1 MIKCALDCDPGHDDL
16 AMIMLAVYNPKL
28 EVEYI
33 STCHGNQTV
42 NKTYI
47 NARRTLNLIHKAD
60 KIPVYKGYSQP
71 LIRKSVACPEI
82 HGDSGLE
89 GVDWTEI
96 DKTMPK
102 NPALEILGYKDEKEL
117 KSNDFFI
124 HLHKILSNLK
134 DDEKFNIISTASQT
148 NTAQYL
154 LAFPEDAK
162 KIRMI
167 VMGGNFLTV
176 GNIAPFAEFNIM
188 IDPESVNLI
197 LNSGVE
203 YIFAAPLDITH
214 TVLINE
220 SVLNKIKNNV
230 YQYSNK
236 FYDMLEKLLLFFKD
250 SYFEIFDFKAPPLH
264 DPVAAFYLIEP
275 EWFESKKCHVDIET
289 KGEFTYGCCCTSLL
303 KKTLNENEK
312 KKNINAI
319 VCLKLKEGGHDAFWN
334 CIIQAW
340 TEIAKVIGN

>member
-1 MIKCALDCDPGHDDL
+1 
-16 AMIMLAVYNPKL
+16 
-28 EVEYI
+28 
-33 STCHGNQTV
+33 
-42 NKTYI
+42 
-47 NARRTLNLIHKAD
+47 
-60 KIPVYKGYSQP
+60 
-71 LIRKSVACPEI
+71 
-82 HGDSGLE
+82 
-89 GVDWTEI
+89 
-96 DKTMPK
+96 MPK

-203 YIFAAPLDITH
+203 YIKVIAIIFFVPILASMQVKSNIILSSL
-214 TVLINE
+214 LIKSLPFFISFFSLIEKNLIFFNE
-220 SVLNKIKNNV
+220 S
-230 YQYSNK
+230 
-236 FYDMLEKLLLFFKD
+236 E
-250 SYFEIFDFKAPPLH
+250 
-264 DPVAAFYLIEP
+264 
-275 EWFESKKCHVDIET
+275 
-289 KGEFTYGCCCTSLL
+289 
-303 KKTLNENEK
+303 
-312 KKNINAI
+312 
-319 VCLKLKEGGHDAFWN
+319 
-334 CIIQAW
+334 
-340 TEIAKVIGN
+340 